1 MQLLFLRSSISTNGE
16 DLQAAVYTGHDSD
29 SDDCALC
36 RDSLVQEPYCSAI
49 PAGMV

>member
-1 MQLLFLRSSISTNGE
+1 MMQLLFFKVPYQ

-36 RDSLVQEPYCSAI
+36 RASLVQEPYHSAI